1 MRTNWRREPLFSW
14 PPSSRCIS
22 HVLTFFQSQFIFR
35 YFKNSFESDFQTV
48 AAALAP
54 SVAAFP
60 SVPVLPA
67 VMRSPFLGSQ
77 HSFDLILNAICNPLQ
92 DTGLQPHVLY
102 FFYRILY
109 LFPLLSLGSTFS
121 FLFAISSPS
130 ELSSCPPT
138 SVRPIMPSSYHLR
151 CRDNF
156 IAAAA
161 PLLLAFMEEHIM
173 TGAQLLN
180 SKWDRSPTQM
190 FAHHFIT
197 EVWEEVFF
205 FFLLTIHIQVAVA
218 FRNNGQSTLT

>member
-14 PPSSRCIS
+14 PPSSRHIS
-22 HVLTFFQSQFIFR
+22 HVLTFFQRQFIFR
-35 YFKNSFESDFQTV
+35 YFKNSFESVFQTA

-67 VMRSPFLGSQ
+67 VMQSPFLGSQ

-92 DTGLQPHVLY
+92 DTEACSPTCC
-102 FFYRILY
+102 
-109 LFPLLSLGSTFS
+109 TFS
-121 FLFAISSPS
+121 IAFSIFFLCSLWAQPF
-130 ELSSCPPT
+130 LSYSLSAALLNYLAAPPPHL
-138 SVRPIMPSSYHLR
+138 SRPITPSSYHLG
-151 CRDNF
+151 CSDNF

-161 PLLLAFMEEHIM
+161 PRLLVFMEEHMM

-180 SKWDRSPTQM
+180 SKWDRSPVQM

-197 EVWEEVFF
+197 EKVWEEVVFF
-205 FFLLTIHIQVAVA
+205 FF
-218 FRNNGQSTLT
+218 FF